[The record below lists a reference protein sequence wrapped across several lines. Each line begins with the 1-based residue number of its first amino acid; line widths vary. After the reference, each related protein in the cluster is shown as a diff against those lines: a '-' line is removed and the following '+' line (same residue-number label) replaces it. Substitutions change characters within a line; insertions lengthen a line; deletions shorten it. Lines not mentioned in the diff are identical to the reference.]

1 MPSIPD
7 VPVPNNMPYPAMSQ
21 LPTDE
26 ITADGAITPTK
37 PCLYNVSK
45 AGVAAL
51 TLAAPTLNG
60 VIIGVFSETAQ
71 AHTIDL
77 ATTGING
84 GSADVGTFGGAIGD
98 GVLLIS
104 IDSNWYQMANINVT
118 WA

>member
-1 MPSIPD
+1 MALSNFPIPNGVANPSL
-7 VPVPNNMPYPAMSQ
+7 PAF
-21 LPTDE
+21 PTEE
-26 ITADGAITPTK
+26 ITASGAITATK

-51 TLAAPTLNG
+51 TLAAPTING